1 MKKIIGILVITMLSS
16 LNANAEILSVG
27 VNGNAGMLDATGTH
41 YTDPGFEIGKQSRS
55 EELAMAYASGF
66 AELHVPDILPLI
78 GNLRVGLSYVPYA
91 LESET
96 TTSKRVAN
104 VNDTTKSDAT
114 QKVQVD
120 IENLTQYYL
129 SYHMDL
135 FAGSLFIKGGWMEAD
150 LKTNEKLE
158 TGSKYADAILEGQF
172 LGLGYDKNLNDGL
185 FVRAEVAKTQFDSI
199 SVKSTDSLNV
209 NKVTLDGIDGVNA
222 TIAIGK
228 TF

>member
-1 MKKIIGILVITMLSS
+1 
-16 LNANAEILSVG
+16 
-27 VNGNAGMLDATGTH
+27 
-41 YTDPGFEIGKQSRS
+41 
-55 EELAMAYASGF
+55 
-66 AELHVPDILPLI
+66 
-78 GNLRVGLSYVPYA
+78 
-91 LESET
+91 
-96 TTSKRVAN
+96 
-104 VNDTTKSDAT
+104 
-114 QKVQVD
+114 
-120 IENLTQYYL
+120 
-129 SYHMDL
+129 
-135 FAGSLFIKGGWMEAD
+135 MEAD